1 MQELKYLNKYLFKY
15 KWKLLLGIIITIIS
29 RIFSLFTP
37 KLVGNSMTL
46 IENSI
51 LNIEQTDDDL
61 EILLARNILIILSAS
76 LISGFFTFLMRQT
89 IINVSRYIEFDLKN
103 EVYNHYQSLCSLFYK
118 TNRTGDLMSRITED
132 VSKVRMYV
140 GPAIMYSINTI
151 TLFIIVIIF
160 MFSISPSLTIY
171 SLLPLPIL
179 SFTIYTLSK
188 KIHLKSTLVQEK
200 LAKLST
206 FSQEVFSGIKI
217 IKSFNMQEIV
227 TKKFDNF
234 SKSSK
239 KSSISLSKVQA
250 LFFPLMI
257 LLIGISNI
265 IVIYVGGNQYINGK
279 IEIGVI
285 AEFIIYIT
293 MLTWPV
299 AVVGWVTSIIQQAE
313 ASQKRI
319 NGFLK
324 TKPSIKNY
332 GKLLNSESSK
342 ITFKNVSFKYPETKL
357 YALQGVNFTIDSGK
371 TLGIIGKTGSGKSS
385 ILELITRS
393 YDVTSGEIYLGNM
406 SLSLYNLKSLSS
418 FISYVPQNSFLFS
431 DTIQENIKFG
441 NIKAN
446 KVEVIEVAENSSIH
460 SDISRFKDKYETLL
474 GERGVNLSGGQIQR
488 ITIAR
493 ALLKKSKILLLDDCL
508 SSVDTKTEKNILSEI
523 KKNKIDETIIIVSH
537 KISSVMHAD
546 LIIVLDKGV
555 IIEKGTHE
563 KLLSTDGF
571 YKKLAQKQLENINS
585 FKI

>member
-1 MQELKYLNKYLFKY
+1 MNELKYLNKYLLKY

-51 LNIEQTDDDL
+51 LDIKQTNDNL
-61 EILLARNILIILSAS
+61 ESLLVRNILIVLSAS
-76 LISGFFTFLMRQT
+76 LVSGFFTFLMRQT

-103 EVYNHYQSLCSLFYK
+103 DIYNHYQSLCPLFYK

-140 GPAIMYSINTI
+140 GPAIMYSINTV
-151 TLFIIVIIF
+151 TLFIIVIVF

-188 KIHLKSTLVQEK
+188 KIHSKSTFVQEK

-217 IKSFNMQEIV
+217 IKTYNMQEIV
-227 TKKFDNF
+227 TKNFDNL

-239 KSSISLSKVQA
+239 RSSISLSKVQA

-265 IVIYVGGNQYINGK
+265 IVIYVGGNQYIDGK

-319 NGFLK
+319 NAFLK
-324 TKPSIKNY
+324 TDPSIKNY
-332 GKLLNSESSK
+332 GKSTNSQSSK
-342 ITFKNVSFKYPETKL
+342 ITFKNVSFKYPKTKL
-357 YALQGVNFTIDSGK
+357 YALEGINFTIDSGK

-393 YDVTSGEIYLGNM
+393 YDVTSGKIYLGNTE
-406 SLSLYNLKSLSS
+406 LSSYDLKSLSS
-418 FISYVPQNSFLFS
+418 FISYIPQNPFLFS

-441 NIKAN
+441 NFKAN
-446 KVEVIEVAENSSIH
+446 KNEVIKVAKNSLIH
-460 SDISRFKDKYETLL
+460 SDISSFKDKYETLL

-488 ITIAR
+488 VTIAR

-508 SSVDTKTEKNILSEI
+508 SSVDAKTERGILREI
-523 KKNKIDETIIIVSH
+523 RKTKIDETVIMVSH
-537 KISSVMHAD
+537 KISSIMHAD
-546 LIIVLDKGV
+546 LIIVIDKGFIV
-555 IIEKGTHE
+555 EKGTHKE
-563 KLLSTDGF
+563 LLSNNGF
-571 YKKLAQKQLENINS
+571 YKKLAQKQLYNVNTV
-585 FKI
+585 KM

>member
-1 MQELKYLNKYLFKY
+1 MHELKYLNKYLFKY
-15 KWKLLLGIIITIIS
+15 KWKLLLGIFITIIS

-37 KLVGNSMTL
+37 KVVGNSMTL
-46 IENSI
+46 IEKST
-51 LNIEQTDDDL
+51 LDIEQVDGKL
-61 EILLARNILIILSAS
+61 EVLLLRNILIILSAS

-89 IINVSRYIEFDLKN
+89 IINVSRHIEFDLKN
-103 EVYNHYQSLCSLFYK
+103 DVYNHYQSLCSLFYK

-151 TLFIIVIIF
+151 TLFVIVISF

-171 SLLPLPIL
+171 SLTPLPVL
-179 SFTIYTLSK
+179 SFTIYRLSK
-188 KIHLKSTLVQEK
+188 KIHLKSTLVQEY

-206 FSQEVFSGIKI
+206 FSQETFSGIKI
-217 IKSFNMQEIV
+217 IKSFNMQKIV
-227 TKKFDNF
+227 TEKFENF
-234 SKSSK
+234 SISSK
-239 KSSISLSKVQA
+239 NKSVDLSKVQA

-265 IVIYVGGNQYINGK
+265 IVIYVGGNQYIEGK
-279 IEIGVI
+279 INIGVI

-324 TKPSIKNY
+324 SKSSIDNY
-332 GKLLNSESSK
+332 GKILNLKSSDIK
-342 ITFKNVSFKYPETKL
+342 FKNVSFKYPETNL
-357 YALQGVNFTIDSGK
+357 YALKNINFYIESGK
-371 TLGIIGKTGSGKSS
+371 TLGIIGKTGSGKST

-393 YDVTSGEIYLGNM
+393 YDVTSGNIYLD
-406 SLSLYNLKSLSS
+406 SELLSSYDIKSLKS

-431 DTIQENIKFG
+431 DTIIENIKFG
-441 NIKAN
+441 NYSAKDSEVN
-446 KVEVIEVAENSSIH
+446 KVAQDSSIH
-460 SDISRFKDKYETLL
+460 SDISRFKDEYETLL

-493 ALLKKSKILLLDDCL
+493 ALLKKSKILILDDCL
-508 SSVDTKTEKNILSEI
+508 SSVDAKTETSILSNI
-523 KKNKIDETIIIVSH
+523 KKRKKDETVIIVSH
-537 KISSVMHAD
+537 KISSVIHAD
-546 LIIVLDKGV
+546 LIIVLDKGI
-555 IIEKGTHE
+555 IIEKGTHNQ
-563 KLLSTDGF
+563 LLSIDGF
-571 YKKLAQKQLENINS
+571 YKKLAQKQLENIDS
-585 FKI
+585 IKI

>member
-15 KWKLLLGIIITIIS
+15 KWKLLLGIFITIIS

-46 IENSI
+46 IEKSI
-51 LNIEQTDDDL
+51 LDIEQTNDKL
-61 EILLARNILIILSAS
+61 EILLVRNILIILSAS

-89 IINVSRYIEFDLKN
+89 IINVSRHIEFDLKN
-103 EVYNHYQSLCSLFYK
+103 EVYNHYQCLCSLFYK

-151 TLFIIVIIF
+151 TLFIIVISF
-160 MFSISPSLTIY
+160 MFSISTHLTIY
-171 SLLPLPIL
+171 SLIPLPIL

-188 KIHLKSTLVQEK
+188 RIHLKSTLVQEN

-217 IKSFNMQEIV
+217 IKSFNIQRVV
-227 TKKFDNF
+227 TENFDNF
-234 SKSSK
+234 SNSSK
-239 KSSISLSKVQA
+239 NTSIDLSKVQA

-279 IEIGVI
+279 IDIGVI

-299 AVVGWVTSIIQQAE
+299 AVVGWVTSIVQQAE

-319 NGFLK
+319 NNFLK

-332 GKLLNSESSK
+332 GKILNSKSGSIK
-342 ITFKNVSFKYPETKL
+342 FKNVSFKYPETNL
-357 YALQGVNFTIDSGK
+357 YALKRINFSIGSGK
-371 TLGIIGKTGSGKSS
+371 TLGIIGKTGSGKSTV
-385 ILELITRS
+385 LELITRS
-393 YDVTSGEIYLGNM
+393 YDVTSGTIYLDNKV
-406 SLSLYNLKSLSS
+406 LNLYDLKSLRSC
-418 FISYVPQNSFLFS
+418 ISYVPQNSFLFS
-431 DTIQENIKFG
+431 DTILENIKFG
-441 NIKAN
+441 NYKAN
-446 KVEVIEVAENSSIH
+446 KDEVIQVAENSSIH

-493 ALLKKSKILLLDDCL
+493 ALLKKSKILILDDCL
-508 SSVDTKTEKNILSEI
+508 SSVDAKTERDILSDI
-523 KKNKIDETIIIVSH
+523 KKTKKDETVIIVSH

-546 LIIVLDKGV
+546 LIIVLDKGI
-555 IIEKGTHE
+555 IIEKGTHK
-563 KLLSTDGF
+563 KLLSNDGF
-571 YKKLAQKQLENINS
+571 YKKLAQKQLENID
-585 FKI
+585 FIKM

>member
-15 KWKLLLGIIITIIS
+15 KWKLLLGIFITIIS

-46 IENSI
+46 IEKSNLDI
-51 LNIEQTDDDL
+51 DQIGGKL
-61 EILLARNILIILSAS
+61 EVLLLRNILIILSAS
-76 LISGFFTFLMRQT
+76 LISGFFTFWMRQT

-151 TLFIIVIIF
+151 TLFVIVISF
-160 MFSISPSLTIY
+160 MFSISPTLTIY
-171 SLLPLPIL
+171 SLIPLPIL

-188 KIHLKSTLVQEK
+188 KIHLKSTLVQEY

-217 IKSFNMQEIV
+217 IKSYNMQKV
-227 TKKFDNF
+227 VSTKFDNF
-234 SKSSK
+234 SNSSK
-239 KSSISLSKVQA
+239 ERSIDLSKVQA

-265 IVIYVGGNQYINGK
+265 IVIYVGGNQYIEGK
-279 IEIGVI
+279 IDIGVI

-319 NGFLK
+319 NSFLK
-324 TKPSIKNY
+324 SKPSVCNY
-332 GKLLNSESSK
+332 GKILNFENGD
-342 ITFKNVSFKYPETKL
+342 INFKNVSFKYPETNL
-357 YALQGVNFTIDSGK
+357 YALKNINFSISSGN
-371 TLGIIGKTGSGKSS
+371 TLGIIGKTGSGKSTV
-385 ILELITRS
+385 LELITRS
-393 YDVTSGEIYLGNM
+393 YDVTSGEIYLDDKILSSYDLQ
-406 SLSLYNLKSLSS
+406 SLKS
-418 FISYVPQNSFLFS
+418 FISYVPQNPFLFS
-431 DTIQENIKFG
+431 DTIIENIKFG
-441 NIKAN
+441 NYTSSDDEVV
-446 KVEVIEVAENSSIH
+446 KVAKDSSIH
-460 SDISRFKDKYETLL
+460 SDISRFKDQYETLL

-493 ALLKKSKILLLDDCL
+493 ALLKRSKILLLDDCL
-508 SSVDTKTEKNILSEI
+508 SSVDAKTESSILSNI
-523 KKNKIDETIIIVSH
+523 KKVKKEETVIIVSN

-546 LIIVLDKGV
+546 LIIVLDKGI
-555 IIEKGTHE
+555 IIEKGTH
-563 KLLSTDGF
+563 KQLLSIKGF
-571 YKKLAQKQLENINS
+571 YEKLAQKQVENID
-585 FKI
+585 FIKI

>member
-1 MQELKYLNKYLFKY
+1 MHELKYLNKYLFKY
-15 KWKLLLGIIITIIS
+15 KWKLLLGIFITIIS

-37 KLVGNSMTL
+37 KVVGNSMTL
-46 IENSI
+46 IEKST
-51 LNIEQTDDDL
+51 LDIEQVDGKL
-61 EILLARNILIILSAS
+61 EVLLLRNILIILSAS

-89 IINVSRYIEFDLKN
+89 IINVSRHIEFDLKN
-103 EVYNHYQSLCSLFYK
+103 DVYNHYQSLCSLFYK

-151 TLFIIVIIF
+151 TLFVIVISF

-171 SLLPLPIL
+171 SLTPLPVL
-179 SFTIYTLSK
+179 SFTIYRLSK
-188 KIHLKSTLVQEK
+188 KIHLKSTLVQEY

-206 FSQEVFSGIKI
+206 FSQETFSGIKI
-217 IKSFNMQEIV
+217 IKSFNMQKIV
-227 TKKFDNF
+227 TEKFENF
-234 SKSSK
+234 SISSK
-239 KSSISLSKVQA
+239 NKSVDLSKVQA

-265 IVIYVGGNQYINGK
+265 IVIYVGGNQYIEGK
-279 IEIGVI
+279 INIGVI

-324 TKPSIKNY
+324 SKSSIDNY
-332 GKLLNSESSK
+332 GKILNLKSSDIK
-342 ITFKNVSFKYPETKL
+342 FKNVSFKYPETNL
-357 YALQGVNFTIDSGK
+357 YALKNINFYIESGK
-371 TLGIIGKTGSGKSS
+371 TLGIIGKTGSGKST

-393 YDVTSGEIYLGNM
+393 YDVTSGNIYLD
-406 SLSLYNLKSLSS
+406 SELLSSYDIKSLKS

-431 DTIQENIKFG
+431 DTIIENIKFG
-441 NIKAN
+441 NYSAKDSEVN
-446 KVEVIEVAENSSIH
+446 KVAQDSSIH

-493 ALLKKSKILLLDDCL
+493 ALLKKSKILILDDCL
-508 SSVDTKTEKNILSEI
+508 SSVDAKTERSIISNI
-523 KKNKIDETIIIVSH
+523 KKSKKEETVIIVSH
-537 KISSVMHAD
+537 KISSVIHAD
-546 LIIVLDKGV
+546 LIIVLDKGI
-555 IIEKGTHE
+555 IIEKGTHNQ
-563 KLLSTDGF
+563 LLSIDGF
-571 YKKLAQKQLENINS
+571 YKKLAQKQLENIDS
-585 FKI
+585 IKI

>member
-1 MQELKYLNKYLFKY
+1 MQELKYLNKYLLKY
-15 KWKLLLGIIITIIS
+15 KSKLLLGIFITIVS
-29 RIFSLFTP
+29 RVFSLFTP

-46 IENSI
+46 IEKSI
-51 LNIEQTDDDL
+51 LEVEQNNDIL
-61 EILLARNILIILSAS
+61 EILLARNIFIIVLTS
-76 LISGFFTFLMRQT
+76 LVSGFFTFLMRQT

-103 EVYNHYQSLCSLFYK
+103 EVYSHYQSLCSLFYK
-118 TNRTGDLMSRITED
+118 TKRTGDLMSRITED

-160 MFSISPSLTIY
+160 MFSISPSLTFF
-171 SLLPLPIL
+171 SLMPLPIL

-188 KIHLKSTLVQEK
+188 KIHIKSTLVQER

-217 IKSFNMQEIV
+217 IKSFNMQKIINN
-227 TKKFDNF
+227 NF
-234 SKSSK
+234 NDFSNSSKSS
-239 KSSISLSKVQA
+239 SIDLSKVQA

-265 IVIYVGGNQYINGK
+265 IVIYVGGNQYISGE

-319 NGFLK
+319 NSFLK

-332 GKLLNSESSK
+332 GKVSNILSNK
-342 ITFKNVSFKYPETKL
+342 IRFKNVSFKYPETNL
-357 YALQGVNFTIDSGK
+357 YALKNVDFTIESGK
-371 TLGIIGKTGSGKSS
+371 TLGIIGKTGSGKST

-393 YDVTSGEIYLGNM
+393 YDVTSGEIYLDNK
-406 SLSLYNLKSLSS
+406 LLNLYSLKSLRSN
-418 FISYVPQNSFLFS
+418 ISYVPQNAFLFS
-431 DTIQENIKFG
+431 DTILENIKFG
-441 NIKAN
+441 NYRAN
-446 KVEVIEVAENSSIH
+446 NVDVTKVAKNSSIH
-460 SDISRFKDKYETLL
+460 SDINNFKDKYDTLL

-493 ALLKKSKILLLDDCL
+493 ALLKKSKILILDDSL
-508 SSVDTKTEKNILSEI
+508 SSVDAKTEKNILSNI
-523 KKNKIDETIIIVSH
+523 KKIKKDETVIIVSH
-537 KISSVMHAD
+537 KISSVLHSD
-546 LIIVLDKGV
+546 LILVLDKGI
-555 IIEKGTHE
+555 IIEKGTHN
-563 KLLSTDGF
+563 KLISKGGF
-571 YKKLAQKQLENINS
+571 YKKLAEKQLENADYI
-585 FKI
+585 KL

>member
-15 KWKLLLGIIITIIS
+15 KWKLLLGIIITVIS

-37 KLVGNSMTL
+37 KFVGDSMTI
-46 IENSI
+46 IEKSI
-51 LNIEQTDDDL
+51 SNIEQVDGSL
-61 EILLARNILIILSAS
+61 GFLLGRNIIIILAAS

-89 IINVSRYIEFDLKN
+89 IINVSRYIEYDLKN
-103 EVYNHYQSLCSLFYK
+103 EVYNHYQSLCSSFYK

-151 TLFIIVIIF
+151 TLFVIVISF
-160 MFSISPSLTIY
+160 MFVISPSLTIY
-171 SLLPLPIL
+171 SLIPLPIL
-179 SFTIYTLSK
+179 SLAIYTLSK
-188 KIHLKSTLVQEK
+188 KIHLKSTSVQEN

-217 IKSFNMQEIV
+217 IKSFNMQKIV
-227 TKKFDNF
+227 SNTFDDF
-234 SKSSK
+234 SALSK
-239 KSSISLSKVQA
+239 NSSIDLSKVQA

-265 IVIYVGGNQYINGK
+265 IVIYVGGNQYIDGE

-319 NGFLK
+319 NSFLK
-324 TKPSIKNY
+324 TKSSINNQ
-332 GKLLNSESSK
+332 GEILNIK
-342 ITFKNVSFKYPETKL
+342 KGNINFKNVSFKYPETNF
-357 YALQGVNFTIDSGK
+357 YALKGVDFEICSGK
-371 TLGIIGKTGSGKSS
+371 TLGIVGKTGAGKST

-393 YDVTSGEIYLGNM
+393 YDVTSGEISIDGN
-406 SLSLYNLKSLSS
+406 LLRNYDLSS
-418 FISYVPQNSFLFS
+418 LRSLISYVPQNPFLFS
-431 DTIQENIKFG
+431 DTIIENIKFG
-441 NIKAN
+441 DYAAN
-446 KVEVIEVAENSSIH
+446 KDEVIKVSKTSSIH
-460 SDISRFKDKYETLL
+460 SDISNFNDKYETLL

-493 ALLKKSKILLLDDCL
+493 ALLKKSKLLILDDCL
-508 SSVDTKTEKNILSEI
+508 SSVDAKTERDILSKI
-523 KKNKIDETIIIVSH
+523 KRTKKNKTVIIVSH

-546 LIIVLDKGV
+546 LIIVLDNGV
-555 IIEKGTHE
+555 VIEKGTHN
-563 KLLSTDGF
+563 KLMLNGGF
-571 YKKLAQKQLENINS
+571 YKKLAEKQLERSDSIK
-585 FKI
+585 F

>member
-1 MQELKYLNKYLFKY
+1 MKELKYLNKYLLKY

-51 LNIEQTDDDL
+51 LNIKQTSDNL
-61 EILLARNILIILSAS
+61 EILLARNILIILFAS
-76 LISGFFTFLMRQT
+76 LVSGFFTFLMRQT
-89 IINVSRYIEFDLKN
+89 IINVSRFIEFDLKN
-103 EVYNHYQSLCSLFYK
+103 DVYNHYQSLCPLFYK

-140 GPAIMYSINTI
+140 GPAIMYSINTV
-151 TLFIIVIIF
+151 TLFMIVIVF

-188 KIHLKSTLVQEK
+188 KIHLKSTFVQEK
-200 LAKLST
+200 LAKLSS

-217 IKSFNMQEIV
+217 IKTFNMQEIV
-227 TKKFDNF
+227 TENFDDL

-239 KSSISLSKVQA
+239 KSNISLSKVQA

-265 IVIYVGGNQYINGK
+265 IVIYVGGNQYIDGK

-319 NGFLK
+319 NTFLK
-324 TKPSIKNY
+324 TLPSIKNY
-332 GKLLNSESSK
+332 GKSINFGSSK
-342 ITFKNVSFKYPETKL
+342 ITFKNVSFKYPKTKL
-357 YALQGVNFTIDSGK
+357 YVLKGINFTIDSGK

-385 ILELITRS
+385 ILELIMRS
-393 YDVTSGEIYLGNM
+393 YDVTSGKIYIGNTE
-406 SLSLYNLKSLSS
+406 LSSYDLKSLSA
-418 FISYVPQNSFLFS
+418 FISYIPQNPFLFS

-441 NIKAN
+441 NFKAN
-446 KVEVIEVAENSSIH
+446 KNEVVKVAKNSLIH
-460 SDISRFKDKYETLL
+460 SDISSFKDKYETLL

-488 ITIAR
+488 VTIAR

-508 SSVDTKTEKNILSEI
+508 SSVDAKTERGILREI
-523 KKNKIDETIIIVSH
+523 RKTKIDETVIMVSH
-537 KISSVMHAD
+537 KISSIMHAD
-546 LIIVLDKGV
+546 LILVIDDGV
-555 IIEKGTHE
+555 IVEKGTHK
-563 KLLSTDGF
+563 KLLSNNGF
-571 YKKLAQKQLENINS
+571 YKKLAQKQLENVNTV
-585 FKI
+585 KM

>member
-15 KWKLLLGIIITIIS
+15 KWKLLLGIFITIIS

-46 IENSI
+46 IEKSTLDI
-51 LNIEQTDDDL
+51 DQIGGKL
-61 EILLARNILIILSAS
+61 EVLLLRNILIILSAS

-89 IINVSRYIEFDLKN
+89 IINVSRHIEFDLKN
-103 EVYNHYQSLCSLFYK
+103 EIYNHYQSLCSLFYK

-151 TLFIIVIIF
+151 TLFVIVISF

-171 SLLPLPIL
+171 SLIPLPIL

-188 KIHLKSTLVQEK
+188 KIHLKSTLVQEY

-217 IKSFNMQEIV
+217 IKSYNMQKV
-227 TKKFDNF
+227 VSSKFDNY
-234 SKSSK
+234 SNSSK
-239 KSSISLSKVQA
+239 NRSIDLSKVQA

-265 IVIYVGGNQYINGK
+265 IVIYVGGNQYIDGK
-279 IEIGVI
+279 INIGVI

-319 NGFLK
+319 NSFLNS
-324 TKPSIKNY
+324 KPSVNNY
-332 GKLLNSESSK
+332 GKILNLK
-342 ITFKNVSFKYPETKL
+342 NGYIKFKNVSFKYPETNL
-357 YALQGVNFTIDSGK
+357 YALKNINFSISSGN
-371 TLGIIGKTGSGKSS
+371 TLGIIGRTGSGKST

-393 YDVTSGEIYLGNM
+393 YDVTSGKIYLDNKTLC
-406 SLSLYNLKSLSS
+406 SYNLQSLKSY
-418 FISYVPQNSFLFS
+418 ISYVPQNPFLFS
-431 DTIQENIKFG
+431 DTIIENIKFG
-441 NIKAN
+441 NYTARN
-446 KVEVIEVAENSSIH
+446 DEVVKVAKDSSIH

-493 ALLKKSKILLLDDCL
+493 ALLKRSKILILDDCL
-508 SSVDTKTEKNILSEI
+508 SSVDAKTESNILLNI
-523 KKNKIDETIIIVSH
+523 KKTKKKETVIIVSN

-546 LIIVLDKGV
+546 LIIVLDKGK
-555 IIEKGTHE
+555 IIEKGTH
-563 KLLSTDGF
+563 KQLLSIKG
-571 YKKLAQKQLENINS
+571 YYEKLAQKQIENID
-585 FKI
+585 FIKI

>member
-1 MQELKYLNKYLFKY
+1 MQQLKYLNKYLFKY
-15 KWKLLLGIIITIIS
+15 KWKLLLGLFITIIS

-46 IENSI
+46 IEKSI
-51 LNIEQTDDDL
+51 LDIEQTENKL
-61 EILLARNILIILSAS
+61 EILLARNILIIISAS
-76 LISGFFTFLMRQT
+76 LVSGFFTFLMRQT

-103 EVYNHYQSLCSLFYK
+103 EVYSHYQSLCTFFYK

-171 SLLPLPIL
+171 SLIPLPIL
-179 SFTIYTLSK
+179 SFTIYTLSR
-188 KIHLKSTLVQEK
+188 KIHLKSTLVQER

-206 FSQEVFSGIKI
+206 FSQEAFSGIKI
-217 IKSFNMQEIV
+217 IKSFNIQKIV
-227 TKKFDNF
+227 TNNF
-234 SKSSK
+234 EDFSNLSK
-239 KSSISLSKVQA
+239 KSSIDLSKIQA

-257 LLIGISNI
+257 LLIGISNV
-265 IVIYVGGNQYINGK
+265 IVIYVGGKQYIKGE

-319 NGFLK
+319 NSFLK
-324 TKPSIKNY
+324 NQTSINNHGKTKNLTHCDIK
-332 GKLLNSESSK
+332 
-342 ITFKNVSFKYPETKL
+342 FRNVSFKYPETNL
-357 YALQGVNFTIDSGK
+357 YALKKVNFYIKSGK
-371 TLGIIGKTGSGKSS
+371 TLGIIGKTGSGKST

-393 YDVTSGEIYLGNM
+393 YDITSGSIHLGNKELTSYDLP
-406 SLSLYNLKSLSS
+406 SLRS

-431 DTIQENIKFG
+431 DTIIENIKFG
-441 NIKAN
+441 NFKAT
-446 KVEVIEVAENSSIH
+446 KDDVYRVAKNSSIH
-460 SDISRFKDKYETLL
+460 SDISRFRDKYETLL

-493 ALLKKSKILLLDDCL
+493 ALLKKSKILILDDCL
-508 SSVDTKTEKNILSEI
+508 SSVDAKTERSILSQI
-523 KKNKIDETIIIVSH
+523 KKTKRDETVIIVSH
-537 KISSVMHAD
+537 KISSIMHAD
-546 LIIVLDKGV
+546 LIIVLDKGI
-555 IIEKGTHE
+555 IIEKGTHKE
-563 KLLSTDGF
+563 LLSTDGF
-571 YKKLAQKQLENINS
+571 YKKLAKKQLEDIDS
-585 FKI
+585 TKI